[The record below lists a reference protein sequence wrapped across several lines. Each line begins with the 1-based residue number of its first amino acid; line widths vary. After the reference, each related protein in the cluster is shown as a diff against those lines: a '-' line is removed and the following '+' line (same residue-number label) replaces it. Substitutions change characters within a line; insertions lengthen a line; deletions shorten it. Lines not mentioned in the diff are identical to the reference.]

1 MSEVVNIYR
10 AVISSL
16 FQALMNKEP
25 FFVFVGNG
33 KLMVVRVFAATTK
46 VPYFVQTWLR
56 QKTINTLQTTQ
67 KRKIILIA
75 NNSGSFVLGQII
87 LDIQI
92 AIMSGADSCKEYKS
106 VKTLISYNSKEFKA
120 SFVFILFFGT
130 D

>member
-1 MSEVVNIYR
+1 MAVLVNIYR

-46 VPYFVQTWLR
+46 VPYFVQTWLI

-67 KRKIILIA
+67 KIKLFKLLIIQKP
-75 NNSGSFVLGQII
+75 SF
-87 LDIQI
+87 
-92 AIMSGADSCKEYKS
+92 
-106 VKTLISYNSKEFKA
+106 
-120 SFVFILFFGT
+120 
-130 D
+130 

>member
-46 VPYFVQTWLR
+46 VPYFVQTWLI

-67 KRKIILIA
+67 KIKLFKLLIIHTHTFI
-75 NNSGSFVLGQII
+75 LGQII
-87 LDIQI
+87 LGFKII
-92 AIMSGADSCKEYKS
+92 NTINIEYGKE
-106 VKTLISYNSKEFKA
+106 V
-120 SFVFILFFGT
+120 
-130 D
+130 